1 VTLGL
6 LDDTR
11 GGQPVRMS
19 VIDEMLAANEAYV
32 GSHPVTEGARPSRGV
47 AVLTCRDVRVD
58 PRDILGLSLGEAH
71 VLRNAGARVTIDVL
85 RGLSL
90 STHALGAQTMV
101 IMQHTGCGVAGTTEF
116 ALRRLT
122 GAALDFRVIDDHER
136 TLLDD
141 LDLVTTASYLYPLQ
155 EAAALLYDVD
165 SGRVTEVA
173 RWTRET

>member
-1 VTLGL
+1 
-6 LDDTR
+6 
-11 GGQPVRMS
+11 
-19 VIDEMLAANEAYV
+19 
-32 GSHPVTEGARPSRGV
+32 
-47 AVLTCRDVRVD
+47 
-58 PRDILGLSLGEAH
+58 
-71 VLRNAGARVTIDVL
+71 
-85 RGLSL
+85 
-90 STHALGAQTMV
+90 MV

-136 TLLDD
+136 TMLDD